1 MANTKKAAEKAA
13 EVATEVKA
21 AAKETAAKT
30 KAAAKTTAAK
40 TKAVA
45 KDTAAKAKKTATKA
59 AAKTKA
65 AVEKATEKDVVFV
78 EFGGKQLDVAALV
91 EAAKADYKAK
101 GHRAPKA
108 VKLYIKPE
116 EGVAYYTVNDKGDDD
131 QKVEL

>member
-13 EVATEVKA
+13 EVATEVKEV
-21 AAKETAAKT
+21 AKETAAKT
-30 KAAAKTTAAK
+30 KAA
-40 TKAVA
+40 A

-78 EFGGKQLDVAALV
+78 EFADKQIDVAALV
-91 EAAKADYKAK
+91 EAAKADYKNK

-116 EGVAYYTVNDKGDDD
+116 EGVAYYTVNDKGDAD

>member
-21 AAKETAAKT
+21 VAKETAAKT
-30 KAAAKTTAAK
+30 KAA
-40 TKAVA
+40 A

-65 AVEKATEKDVVFV
+65 AVEKATEKDVIFV
-78 EFGGKQLDVAALV
+78 EFADKQVDVAALA

-108 VKLYIKPE
+108 VKLYIKPD
-116 EGVAYYTVNDKGDDD
+116 EGVAYYTVNDKGDAD
-131 QKVEL
+131 QKIEL

>member
-1 MANTKKAAEKAA
+1 MANAKKAAEKAA

-21 AAKETAAKT
+21 VAKETAVKT
-30 KAAAKTTAAK
+30 KTAAKTTAAK
-40 TKAVA
+40 A
-45 KDTAAKAKKTATKA
+45 KKA

-65 AVEKATEKDVVFV
+65 AVEKAAEKDVVFV
-78 EFGGKQLDVAALV
+78 EFADKQLDVAALV

-116 EGVAYYTVNDKGDDD
+116 EGVAYYTVNDKGDGD
-131 QKVEL
+131 QKIDL

>member
-1 MANTKKAAEKAA
+1 MANTKKAGEKAA
-13 EVATEVKA
+13 EVAAEVKA
-21 AAKETAAKT
+21 VAKETAAKT
-30 KAAAKTTAAK
+30 KV
-40 TKAVA
+40 VA

-65 AVEKATEKDVVFV
+65 AVEKATEKDVIFV
-78 EFGGKQLDVAALV
+78 EYGDKQLDVAALI

-101 GHRAPKA
+101 GHRTPKA

-116 EGVAYYTVNDKGDDD
+116 EGVAYYTVNDKGDAD

>member
-1 MANTKKAAEKAA
+1 MANAKNAANKAA
-13 EVATEVKA
+13 EVAAEVKE

-30 KAAAKTTAAK
+30 KVAAKS
-40 TKAVA
+40 
-45 KDTAAKAKKTATKA
+45 TAAKAKKTATKA

-65 AVEKATEKDVVFV
+65 AVEKAAEKDVVFV
-78 EFGGKQLDVAALV
+78 EFADKQLDVAALV

-116 EGVAYYTVNDKGDDD
+116 EGVAYYTVNDKGDGD
-131 QKVEL
+131 QKIDL